1 MAAPRR
7 ISIRELHE
15 RTGTLV
21 REAAAARHVVVV
33 TDRGRPVAWLVPLP
47 PDHLNGLIAAGLAR
61 APRRRLA
68 DLAPALPRDPQR
80 PTISEA
86 LASQRDDE
94 RF

>member
-1 MAAPRR
+1 MRALKQNA
-7 ISIRELHE
+7 SAVVADVA
-15 RTGTLV
+15 GGS
-21 REAAAARHVVVV
+21 AVVV